1 MKLFPKNYEKKLD
14 KIYMSKS
21 LTNRLCLKRE
31 LYQLRMEEGTD
42 IRDHLNVFNRLTTQ
56 LSSVET
62 KIEEEDHALL
72 LLSSLPS
79 SYGTNEILK
88 LEKVTKIL
96 SETEKVKKP
105 MNNSDAGAFVVKSD
119 SIVVGMGRMRRIMG
133 RSQDQNLDQ
142 GRILMM

>member
-1 MKLFPKNYEKKLD
+1 
-14 KIYMSKS
+14 MSG
-21 LTNRLCLKRE
+21 LE
-31 LYQLRMEEGTD
+31 A
-42 IRDHLNVFNRLTTQ
+42 
-56 LSSVET
+56 
-62 KIEEEDHALL
+62 KIEEEDHTLL

-79 SYGTNEILK
+79 SYGIHEILK

-142 GRILMM
+142 GRIIMM